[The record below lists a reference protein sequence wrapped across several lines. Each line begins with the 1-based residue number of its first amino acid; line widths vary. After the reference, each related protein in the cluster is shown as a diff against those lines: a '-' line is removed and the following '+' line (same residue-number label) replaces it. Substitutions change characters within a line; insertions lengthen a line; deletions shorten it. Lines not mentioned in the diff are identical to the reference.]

1 MRELSL
7 YNITIT
13 CIEIPE
19 VLPPQCEENL
29 CFFFY
34 HWSWSYPHGV
44 VRIGWA
50 KEEAGI
56 IPAEQSMGKVQ
67 ASVDSTSS
75 TDDSDTCS

>member
-29 CFFFY
+29 CVFFAIEVGAILME
-34 HWSWSYPHGV
+34 WLG
-44 VRIGWA
+44 
-50 KEEAGI
+50 
-56 IPAEQSMGKVQ
+56 
-67 ASVDSTSS
+67 
-75 TDDSDTCS
+75 